1 MRAILLIFLSAGFFS
16 GKAQTFLPFGSM
28 NLGLW
33 QPMPVYFPS
42 NDSNHLNQKFYF
54 NTYSGVSTGVSFFNG
69 GSTTFV
75 SAPIGFQVTRPLN
88 NNVSAFA
95 SISVAPTFYGFNNGF
110 MNSSF
115 NKSYPG
121 GGYSNAY
128 GFGVNPAVQM
138 GLMYTNDAKTFSISG
153 SIGVERGTYP
163 VYYPQRT
170 NTKK

>member
-16 GKAQTFLPFGSM
+16 VKAQTFLPVGSM
-28 NLGLW
+28 NFGMW
-33 QPMPVYFPS
+33 QPRPVYFPTG
-42 NDSNHLNQKFYF
+42 DSNHLNQKFYF

-69 GSTTFV
+69 GSVTYV
-75 SAPIGFQVTRPLN
+75 SAPIGLQVTRPLN
-88 NNVSAFA
+88 DNVSAFA
-95 SISVAPTFYGFNNGF
+95 AISIAPTFYGFGNSF
-110 MNSSF
+110 MNPSF

-121 GGYSNAY
+121 AGIPNTY

-153 SIGVERGTYP
+153 SIGVERTSYP